1 MRLNPKKCTFT
12 VKADK
17 FLGFYLTKRGIKANP
32 NKCES
37 VIKMNAPYAKKEMIK
52 LNEILAT

>member
-1 MRLNPKKCTFT
+1 MRVNLKNCTFT

-17 FLGFYLTKRGIKANP
+17 FLGIYLTKRGIKANP

-37 VIKMNAPYAKKEMIK
+37 VIKMNAPYAKKEVIK
-52 LNEILAT
+52 LNEILTT